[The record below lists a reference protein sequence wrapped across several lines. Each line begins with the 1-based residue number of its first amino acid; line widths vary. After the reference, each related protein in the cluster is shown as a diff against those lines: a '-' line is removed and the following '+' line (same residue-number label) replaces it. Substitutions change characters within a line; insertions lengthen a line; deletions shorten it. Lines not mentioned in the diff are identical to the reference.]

1 MKIGSVVLIPFPFTD
16 LKGSK
21 IRPAVVL
28 CMSGLDVTICFI
40 TSELKWKTEYD
51 VYLSPSQNN
60 GLKVISLIRI
70 SKIATIDSALVL
82 GELGE
87 LSNLEIMELDNGLR
101 SLGTLNK

>member
-1 MKIGSVVLIPFPFTD
+1 MKKGDVILIPFPFTD

-28 CMSGLDVTICFI
+28 NNYQFDVTICFI

-51 VYLSPSQNN
+51 ISVFPSESN
-60 GLKVISLIRI
+60 GLKVPSLIRVG
-70 SKIATIDSALVL
+70 KIATIDSDLVI

-87 LSNLEIMELDNGLR
+87 LSDIEIIE
-101 SLGTLNK
+101 LNKGLKKMFQL

>member
-1 MKIGSVVLIPFPFTD
+1 MKKGSIILIPFPFTD

-28 CMSGLDVTICFI
+28 SMSELDVIISFI

-51 VYLSPSQNN
+51 ISILPSCLN
-60 GLKVISLIRI
+60 GLKVPSLIRI
-70 SKIATIDSALVL
+70 GKIATIDSVLIL

-87 LSNLEIMELDNGLR
+87 LSNSEIKAIDNGLKKM
-101 SLGTLNK
+101 LQLL

>member
-1 MKIGSVVLIPFPFTD
+1 MKKGSVVLIPFPFTD

-28 CMSGLDVTICFI
+28 RESQFDVTICFI

-51 VYLSPSQNN
+51 VSVLPSASN
-60 GLKVISLIRI
+60 GLKVQSLIRTG
-70 SKIATIDSALVL
+70 KIATIDTSLVL

-87 LSNLEIMELDNGLR
+87 LSNVEITELDNGLKK
-101 SLGTLNK
+101 LFQL

>member
-1 MKIGSVVLIPFPFTD
+1 MKKGSIVLIPFPFTD

-28 CMSGLDVTICFI
+28 SRNELDVTICFI

-51 VYLSPSQNN
+51 VPIFPSETN
-60 GLKVISLIRI
+60 GLKVSSLIRTH
-70 SKIATIDSALVL
+70 KIATIDSTLIF

-87 LSNLEIMELDNGLR
+87 LSNVEIAE
-101 SLGTLNK
+101 LNKRLIKILQLY